1 MQDARMSRK
10 DCENTTL
17 IRAMRK
23 PAAATSA
30 AIFALLAASVTI
42 GSPSTAAAGQVR
54 IWSSAV
60 VVTDSIRLADLA
72 EVRGFDADEES
83 RLAQLVVTE
92 APRDGGSRVIHIE
105 MIRTVLAASGV
116 NMAGLTFGGAAQ
128 CEVLRPSQTA
138 PARLPDLKS
147 QISNTCGP
155 EGARRESVPQTSEIS
170 DLRFQRPPAEGVRD
184 RGESVHASATTEKA
198 SARTLRDAVREY
210 FNGEFGRYGGTA
222 EVIFDHTDEQVL
234 DLSGPAYD
242 FNVRR
247 RGGPPLGL
255 CSLEIDVLSNGRT
268 IQTVPLVAQVTM
280 QRRVIVARRSINQGA
295 AVVPADVEAVP
306 MSFIRFDQL
315 GLDDAAMAIGQRAK
329 RFISTG
335 STIDLDV
342 LEAVPLVLRGQ
353 LVTLRSTAG
362 GVRIVTTAK
371 AGADGMLGETIK
383 VRSADDKR
391 LEYDAVV
398 IGPGEVRVGA
408 GRSDERNEARFAWRD
423 KS

>member
-1 MQDARMSRK
+1 MNRK

-17 IRAMRK
+17 IRARRK
-23 PAAATSA
+23 PAPSA
-30 AIFALLAASVTI
+30 VFFALLAASMVS

-54 IWSSAV
+54 VWSSAV

-83 RLAQLVVTE
+83 RLAQVVVTE
-92 APRDGGSRVIHIE
+92 APRAGGSRMIHIA

-116 NMAGLTFGGAAQ
+116 NMAGLTFGGATQ
-128 CEVLRPSQTA
+128 CEVSRPSQLA

-147 QISNTCGP
+147 QISNTGGP
-155 EGARRESVPQTSEIS
+155 EGARRESVPQVW
-170 DLRFQRPPAEGVRD
+170 RPGSPAEGT
-184 RGESVHASATTEKA
+184 ASATTEKA
-198 SARTLRDAVREY
+198 IERTLRDAVREY

-255 CSLEIDVLSNGRT
+255 CSLEIDVLSNART
-268 IQTVPLVAQVTM
+268 VQTIPLVAQVTM
-280 QRRVIVARRSINQGA
+280 QRRVVVARRSINQGA
-295 AVVPADVEAVP
+295 PVAPADVEAVP
-306 MSFIRFDQL
+306 MSFTRLDQL
-315 GLDDAAMAIGQRAK
+315 GLDDVTMAIGQRAK
-329 RFISTG
+329 RFISAG
-335 STIDLDV
+335 STIDVDV

-353 LVTLRSTAG
+353 LVTLSSTAG

-423 KS
+423 KP